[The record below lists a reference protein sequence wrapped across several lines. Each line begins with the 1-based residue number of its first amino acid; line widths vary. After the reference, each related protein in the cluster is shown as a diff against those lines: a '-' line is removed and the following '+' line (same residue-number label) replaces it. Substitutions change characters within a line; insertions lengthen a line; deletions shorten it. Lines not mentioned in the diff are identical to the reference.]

1 MPRFRPDISGS
12 RAGFRKRLSSSTGLA
27 VGRTARPTIFVFQLG
42 VLLAIVAAESWQAVA
57 FAALVALEG
66 PAGTPSPWGCAR
78 LFAFGHFL
86 DVDHFH
92 YGDGIDQPHLVTQ
105 RYFPSRKRRFLV
117 NRLRNKRRRS
127 ER

>member
-12 RAGFRKRLSSSTGLA
+12 RARFRKRLSSSTGLA

-42 VLLAIVAAESWQAVA
+42 VLLAIVAAESWQVVA

-66 PAGTPSPWGCAR
+66 PAPSPWGCAR
-78 LFAFGHFL
+78 FFAFGHFL

-92 YGDGIDQPHLVTQ
+92 YGGIDQPHLVTQ
-105 RYFPSRKRRFLV
+105 RYFP
-117 NRLRNKRRRS
+117 
-127 ER
+127 